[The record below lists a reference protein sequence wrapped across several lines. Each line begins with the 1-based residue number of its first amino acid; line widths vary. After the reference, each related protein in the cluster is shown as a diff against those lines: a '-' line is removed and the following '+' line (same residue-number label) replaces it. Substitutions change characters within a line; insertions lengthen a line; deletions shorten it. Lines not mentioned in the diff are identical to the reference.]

1 MIEEMRQ
8 RTKTDEAWERL
19 YARLNDEHLLLG
31 RPAVRKGYSALRI
44 GSAIALAAVFAGFV
58 YLTATW
64 WVSSDEGRNMQE
76 LVTQKNMERSTLV
89 KTLEDGS
96 IVYLAEKSTLKYPE
110 HFATDKREVNLQGEA
125 FFDVARKQR
134 QRFTIETEKVR
145 VEVLG
150 TAFNVRSKDD
160 SSFSLSVKRGKVR
173 VSLKENGQYVDVK
186 AGETVTL
193 QSRRL
198 HLSANK
204 SNAFMR
210 YASDIRF
217 KDESLDHILRVINLQ
232 TSSLQ
237 LQAAS
242 AALGKRKLTIEL
254 EDYSPETAARLI
266 GMALNLKYTRQGN
279 QLILSE

>member
-19 YARLNDEHLLLG
+19 HARLSDEHLLPG
-31 RPAVRKGYSALRI
+31 RPAVRKGYSAVRI

-64 WVSSDEGRNMQE
+64 WVSSDGGRNMQE

-110 HFATDKREVNLQGEA
+110 HFATDKREVNLKGEA

-173 VSLKENGQYVDVK
+173 VFLKENGQYVDVK

-198 HLSANK
+198 QLSANK
-204 SNAFMR
+204 SNAFTR

-237 LQAAS
+237 LQTAS
-242 AALGKRKLTIEL
+242 TALGKRKLTIEL
-254 EDYSPETAARLI
+254 DDYSPEIAVRLI
-266 GMALNLKYTRQGN
+266 GMALNLKYTRQGD